1 MAGSEELS
9 TTLKKLRLSGVLQ
22 SLDVRVRERNL
33 RAGLISEKDVEK
45 HVAGL
50 ADLADQVETF
60 ALAQPALDEAAAD
73 DIDEGDDEDDADEG
87 APE

>member
-1 MAGSEELS
+1 MSNRTANPWD
-9 TTLKKLRLSGVLQ
+9 
-22 SLDVRVRERNL
+22 LDVRVRERNL

>member
-1 MAGSEELS
+1 MSNRTANPWD
-9 TTLKKLRLSGVLQ
+9 
-22 SLDVRVRERNL
+22 LDVRVRERNL

-50 ADLADQVETF
+50 ADLTDQVETF